1 MDRARGPRPLPGP
14 SLAARASEDLRLIRQ
29 TMERA
34 ASFTALPGWG
44 GVLMG
49 VVALAATP
57 LALAA
62 ASRGAWLETWL
73 GAAALAFVLGGTD
86 MLRKARA
93 QRASLLSAP
102 AARFFLTLL
111 PSFFSGACLT
121 FVLARAGEWQL
132 MPGTW
137 LLSYGSAVFAASV
150 HTIRGVRWMGAAFL
164 ALGALALLA
173 PGARG
178 DLWMA
183 LGFGGVHIGYGAWI
197 ARRGIEEDDHG

>member
-1 MDRARGPRPLPGP
+1 MDRPRQPRPTQHL
-14 SLAARASEDLRLIRQ
+14 SLATRASEDLRLIRQ

-49 VVALAATP
+49 VVALAAAP
-57 LALAA
+57 LATGA
-62 ASRGAWLETWL
+62 ASRTSWLGLWL
-73 GAAALAFVLGGTD
+73 GAAALAFALGGTD

-102 AARFFLTLL
+102 ASRFFLTLL
-111 PSFFSGACLT
+111 PSFFTGACLT

-132 MPGTW
+132 LPGTW
-137 LLSYGSAVFAASV
+137 LSVYGAAVFAASA

-164 ALGALALLA
+164 ALGALALIW
-173 PGARG
+173 PGERG

-183 LGFGGVHIGYGAWI
+183 LGFGGVHIVYGTWI
-197 ARRGIEEDDHG
+197 ARSSRG

>member
-1 MDRARGPRPLPGP
+1 MDRLRPPRTL
-14 SLAARASEDLRLIRQ
+14 SLATRASEDLRLIRQ

-49 VVALAATP
+49 VVALAAAPFAT
-57 LALAA
+57 AA
-62 ASRGAWLETWL
+62 QSRTGWVLTWL
-73 GAAALAFVLGGTD
+73 AAAALAFVLGGTD

-102 AARFFLTLL
+102 ASRFFLTLL
-111 PSFFSGACLT
+111 PSFFTGACLT
-121 FVLARAGEWQL
+121 IVLARAGAWPL
-132 MPGTW
+132 LPGTW
-137 LLSYGSAVFAASV
+137 LLAYGSAVFAASV

-164 ALGALALLA
+164 ALGALALFF
-173 PGARG
+173 PEGRG

-183 LGFGGVHIGYGAWI
+183 LGFGGVHIVYGTWI
-197 ARRGIEEDDHG
+197 ARQGIARSNHG

>member
-1 MDRARGPRPLPGP
+1 MDRLRPPRTL
-14 SLAARASEDLRLIRQ
+14 SLATRASEDLRLIRQ

-49 VVALAATP
+49 VVALAAAP
-57 LALAA
+57 LALGA
-62 ASRGAWLETWL
+62 ASRGSWLSIWL
-73 GAAALAFVLGGTD
+73 SAAALAFVLGGTD

-102 AARFFLTLL
+102 ASRFFLTLL
-111 PSFFSGACLT
+111 PSFFTGACLT
-121 FVLARAGEWQL
+121 FVLARAGEWPL
-132 MPGTW
+132 LPGTW
-137 LLSYGSAVFAASV
+137 LLVYGSAVFAASV

-164 ALGALALLA
+164 ALGALALVF
-173 PGARG
+173 PDGRG

-183 LGFGGVHIGYGAWI
+183 LGFGGVHIVYGTWI
-197 ARRGIEEDDHG
+197 ARQGIARSNHG

>member
-1 MDRARGPRPLPGP
+1 MNRPRSPRPVQQL
-14 SLAARASEDLRLIRQ
+14 SLATRASEDLRLIRQ

-49 VVALAATP
+49 VVALAAAP
-57 LALAA
+57 LAQGAASREAWLEIWLAA
-62 ASRGAWLETWL
+62 AL
-73 GAAALAFVLGGTD
+73 LAFALGGTD

-93 QRASLLSAP
+93 QRASLVSAP
-102 AARFFLTLL
+102 AARFFQTLV

-121 FVLARAGEWQL
+121 FVLARAGEWTL
-132 MPGTW
+132 LPGTW
-137 LLSYGSAVFAASV
+137 LVVYGSAVFAASV

-164 ALGALALLA
+164 ALGALALFV
-173 PGARG
+173 PGEHG

-183 LGFGGVHIGYGAWI
+183 LGFGGVHIVSGAWI
-197 ARRGIEEDDHG
+197 ARASHG

>member
-1 MDRARGPRPLPGP
+1 MDRPRQPRPTQHL
-14 SLAARASEDLRLIRQ
+14 SLATRASEDLRLIRQ

-49 VVALAATP
+49 VVALAAAP
-57 LALAA
+57 LATGA
-62 ASRGAWLETWL
+62 ASRASWLGLWL
-73 GAAALAFVLGGTD
+73 GAAALAFALGGTD

-102 AARFFLTLL
+102 ASRFFLTLL
-111 PSFFSGACLT
+111 PSFFTGACLT

-132 MPGTW
+132 LPGTW
-137 LLSYGSAVFAASV
+137 LVVYGSAVFAASA

-164 ALGALALLA
+164 ALGALALIW
-173 PGARG
+173 PGEHG

-183 LGFGGVHIGYGAWI
+183 LGFGGVHIVYGTWI
-197 ARRGIEEDDHG
+197 ARSSRG